1 MYIENAEIIVKLQ
14 IGTVVTIIL
23 LFVFMHLYR
32 KLKIF
37 IENWKKRKKKHE
49 VVICGGLK
57 TSKRRRRRKK
67 YIITSDYISP
77 TIPIIKKS
85 VKKPKLPKPKKIDL
99 ILNEIKSIS
108 YPKEDLNKKLLEERW
123 SWLLSQLK
131 EGKKVRIDCNYHFGE
146 LRGNDI
152 LLKAKKD
159 LKRLGYK
166 VKLSLKDSY
175 GEIWLD

>member
-1 MYIENAEIIVKLQ
+1 MR
-14 IGTVVTIIL
+14 IG
-23 LFVFMHLYR
+23 
-32 KLKIF
+32 
-37 IENWKKRKKKHE
+37 KKKE
-49 VVICGGLK
+49 KARSSYLWRIK
-57 TSKRRRRRKK
+57 NFKEKKEKKK